1 MSIFKIKFKW
11 HYVISFDID
20 IINIFVIVK
29 NSFIITLII
38 ILASCSNIQNQNKS
52 SDLIETNFKEVNI
65 EFLDREILI
74 PENYF
79 LISPEILENKLK
91 ELNTESKLLKHIEYS
106 IEKLKGLPYE
116 FVLYADNDNLNN
128 LILIQSSDYIPLNE
142 RVSNL
147 YFEMLDN
154 QIKSESL
161 KAQIKSTKIETQFI
175 TTASANVIKA
185 KYLQEVDGV
194 KKYMTQYIVT
204 SERKT
209 FGIVAGNF
217 ENIDIDEIINEI

>member
-1 MSIFKIKFKW
+1 M
-11 HYVISFDID
+11 
-20 IINIFVIVK
+20 
-29 NSFIITLII
+29 L
-38 ILASCSNIQNQNKS
+38 LASCNNNSKQNKS
-52 SDLIETNFKEVNI
+52 SNLTVINYKEEFI
-65 EFLDREILI
+65 EFLEREILI
-74 PENYF
+74 PENYS
-79 LISPEILENKLK
+79 LISPDILKNKLM

-116 FVLYADNDNLNN
+116 FVLFADNENLNN
-128 LILIQSSDYIPLNE
+128 IILIQSSDYIPLNE

-161 KAQIKSTKIETQFI
+161 KVQIKSTKIETQFI

-185 KYLQEVDGV
+185 KYLQELDGV

-209 FGIVAGNF
+209 LGIVAGNF
-217 ENIDIDEIINEI
+217 ENIDFDEIINEI

>member
-1 MSIFKIKFKW
+1 M
-11 HYVISFDID
+11 
-20 IINIFVIVK
+20 
-29 NSFIITLII
+29 L
-38 ILASCSNIQNQNKS
+38 LASCNNNSKQVKS

-65 EFLDREILI
+65 DFLEREILI
-74 PENYF
+74 PEKYS
-79 LISPEILENKLK
+79 LISPDILKNKLM

-116 FVLYADNDNLNN
+116 FVLYADNENLNN
-128 LILIQSSDYIPLNE
+128 IILIQSSDYIPLNE

-161 KAQIKSTKIETQFI
+161 KVQIKSTKIETQFI

-185 KYLQEVDGV
+185 KYLQELDGV

-217 ENIDIDEIINEI
+217 ENIDFDEIINEI